1 MQKHEGKNRTLAG
14 RNRIIYYVVCT
25 LNFALHVFAFQE
37 AFCVLSKVVY
47 VIV

>member
-1 MQKHEGKNRTLAG
+1 MGLRWGEIESSIMLCAKEG
-14 RNRIIYYVVCT
+14 IV